1 MKGSGGSEGGL
12 VLFGVGFLL
21 SAAALYF
28 FFDSVIATTEHGLF
42 SGLMRGRRGHGHG
55 AGHGGGLTTS
65 MGIIFV
71 PFLIG
76 TIGLFYDASKKWAWF
91 MMYLGVG
98 VVCVEILSHLR
109 FNMNMKVSHLLGMMV
124 MFAAGVGFMLRSYR
138 DYGAAI
144 REWESENVSGGGGT
158 SAQNPHSAQADDRE
172 TVE

>member
-21 SAAALYF
+21 SVAALYF
-28 FFDSVIATTEHGLF
+28 FFDSVIATSDVGLF
-42 SGLMRGRRGHGHG
+42 SGLMRGRRGHGGGHG
-55 AGHGGGLTTS
+55 GMGGGLTTS

-76 TIGLFYDASKKWAWF
+76 TIGLFYDASKQWAWW

-98 VVCVEILSHLR
+98 VICVEILSHLR

-124 MFAAGVGFMLRSYR
+124 MFAAGAGLMLRSYR
-138 DYGAAI
+138 DYGQAI
-144 REWESENVSGGGGT
+144 REWESENISGGGRDV
-158 SAQNPHSAQADDRE
+158 AQKRNPAADRD
-172 TVE
+172 VDA